1 MPPPIPFDSQE
12 YWSQRFE
19 NESSFEWLMPWPV
32 LEPRLKALHI
42 LPKDSST
49 RILNLG
55 CGNSDLPL
63 DLYNSGHPHVTS
75 VDFVGSVVERM
86 RAHCE
91 ESIGW
96 SSDSPETCPL
106 EFLEMDCLDMS
117 RLPSAAFSLCLDKS
131 TSDAISCGDDEHC
144 TKLRTLCREV
154 ARVVPEGGLWCVV
167 SYSRFRQYEWSEGL
181 GAGLWTTERIE
192 EITAEQE
199 PRSASPDSQES
210 VDVAPDASAAR
221 AKRRRP
227 PPLAPSATAR
237 VAAHALAP
245 SLATVL
251 RVAAAPRAA
260 APVRRMNKNASVAT
274 IAPAPRSTAVVAPT
288 VPAPASPRALN
299 ASAMENASAP
309 IITKA
314 LQNRGH
320 FE

>member
-42 LPKDSST
+42 LPKDPST

-86 RAHCE
+86 KARCE

-96 SSDSPETCPL
+96 SSDSPENKKCPL
-106 EFLEMDCLDMS
+106 QFLEMDCLDMS
-117 RLPSAAFSLCLDKS
+117 RLPSEAFSLCLDKS

-199 PRSASPDSQES
+199 PRSASPDSQEIA
-210 VDVAPDASAAR
+210 VGEAMKLDV
-221 AKRRRP
+221 
-227 PPLAPSATAR
+227 
-237 VAAHALAP
+237 V
-245 SLATVL
+245 
-251 RVAAAPRAA
+251 
-260 APVRRMNKNASVAT
+260 
-274 IAPAPRSTAVVAPT
+274 AVVDY
-288 VPAPASPRALN
+288 
-299 ASAMENASAP
+299 
-309 IITKA
+309 
-314 LQNRGH
+314 GH
-320 FE
+320 TFQKTPHQ